1 LLLATYA
8 IEYGYRDARERVGLR
23 SSAVTERAR
32 AGREGGGMSR
42 RAGRWFA
49 WGVWALT
56 VPTSLLTLFFASLN
70 EPSSS
75 WWNHVLLPVLI
86 LAFST
91 VGALIAS
98 YRPENAIG
106 WLFLSGAFVWIGGEF
121 TLEYGVYALITDPG
135 ALPAGA
141 WAGWFGAWARGLGWF
156 LLVSFLL
163 LLFPTGRP
171 PSPRWRPVLWGTAGS
186 LALFTLTAWLSPE
199 TNDFRLASVH
209 NPLGLESEIM
219 GLLYE
224 IFNFTFPLL
233 IVVSGAAVIVRFRRS
248 RGDER
253 QQLKWFAYAVGVMV
267 FVFVTWFSLTL
278 LGLVEPTSL
287 MYEAPLIG
295 LPVATG
301 IAILRYRLYD
311 IDVIVNRTLV
321 YGSLTLVLAVMYF
334 GGIVVLQRLFV
345 TLTGEQST
353 LAVVASTLL
362 IAALFTPLRRNIQS
376 FIDRRF
382 YRRKYDARKT
392 LEAFSAK
399 LREETDLDA
408 LHDDLVG
415 VVRET
420 MQPTHLSL
428 WLRPETAT
436 EREQDE

>member
-1 LLLATYA
+1 
-8 IEYGYRDARERVGLR
+8 
-23 SSAVTERAR
+23 
-32 AGREGGGMSR
+32 M
-42 RAGRWFA
+42 
-49 WGVWALT
+49 
-56 VPTSLLTLFFASLN
+56 
-70 EPSSS
+70 
-75 WWNHVLLPVLI
+75 WNNVLLPVLI

-106 WLFLSGAFVWIGGEF
+106 WLFLSGAFVWIGGEL

-141 WAGWFGAWARGLGWF
+141 WAGWFGALARGLGWF

-163 LLFPTGRP
+163 LLFPTGRL
-171 PSPRWRPVLWGTAGS
+171 PSPRWRVVLWGTAGS
-186 LALFTLTAWLSPE
+186 IALFTLTAWLSPE
-199 TNDFRLASVH
+199 TNDLRLASVH
-209 NPLGLESEIM
+209 NPLGLESGIM

-224 IFNFTFPLL
+224 IFNYTFPLL
-233 IVVSGAAVIVRFRRS
+233 IVASGAAVIVRFRRS

-267 FVFVTWFSLTL
+267 FVFVTWFSLAVI
-278 LGLVEPTSL
+278 GLVGPTSL
-287 MYEAPLIG
+287 MYEAPLMG

-321 YGSLTLVLAVMYF
+321 YGSLTLVLALMYF

-362 IAALFTPLRRNIQS
+362 IAALFTPLRRRIQS

-392 LEAFSAK
+392 LEGFSAK
-399 LREETDLDA
+399 LRDETDLDA
-408 LHDDLVG
+408 LRDDLVG
-415 VVRET
+415 LVRET

-436 EREQDE
+436 ERDQGE